1 MTRMKSYFISALIFL
16 SIIVLLTGNVFINNT
31 LSDETTREYNTAEPA
46 DTVGMTNTM
55 KFDADTV
62 RIEAEETVVWKN
74 SSLLAHS
81 VTADPS
87 ESTIDG
93 SAELP
98 EGAEPF
104 NSGMMDPEETF
115 SHTFEVPG
123 TYKYF
128 CIPHEGANMYGW
140 IIVEE

>member
-1 MTRMKSYFISALIFL
+1 MTRMKSYFTSAFTFL
-16 SIIVLLTGNVFINNT
+16 SIIVLLTGNVSIDST
-31 LSDETTREYNTAEPA
+31 LYDETTREYDTAEPA

-55 KFDADTV
+55 KFKADTV
-62 RIEAEETVVWKN
+62 RINVGETVMWEN

-87 ESTIDG
+87 ESTIDE

-128 CIPHEGANMYGW
+128 CIPHEGAKMVGW
-140 IIVEE
+140 VIVEP

>member
-1 MTRMKSYFISALIFL
+1 MKSYFISALIFL